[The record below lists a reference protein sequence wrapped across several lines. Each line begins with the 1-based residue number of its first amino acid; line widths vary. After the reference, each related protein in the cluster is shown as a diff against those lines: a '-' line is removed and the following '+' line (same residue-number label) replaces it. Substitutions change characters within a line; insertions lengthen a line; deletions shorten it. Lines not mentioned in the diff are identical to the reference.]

1 MMVSMTNQDHGT
13 DDQDPNDHGAD
24 SVSSSLHNLRSTE
37 AVSRDSSKPAKAHKV
52 LIIGADQIVGKAL
65 MNMDLP
71 ANEVAF
77 CAPAAIERAEVL
89 RFDKLASFSPRYS
102 PKWVLFV
109 APLWDLS
116 FEVLSHLYDLG
127 CERLI
132 ALSSVERITL
142 IDSVDEAEQRR
153 AEKWR
158 AGEERLMA
166 FCAENR
172 MSFTI
177 LRATSIYNDE
187 GEGDYQSL
195 FESLMLN
202 KIIPLA
208 YGGKGLRQPV
218 HADDVANALLGVLGH
233 LGTKNATYSI
243 GGGEVLSLK
252 SLMARFMR
260 HMNVKTILL
269 PLPGFLINGMVGAMR
284 LIGLKVFEGV
294 NGQLIKRMGENMTFD
309 HRRARDDFGYNPRA
323 FLSNPKE

>member
-1 MMVSMTNQDHGT
+1 MTNQDHGT

-24 SVSSSLHNLRSTE
+24 SVSSSFDNPRSTE
-37 AVSRDSSKPAKAHKV
+37 AVSSDSSKPAKAHKV

-65 MNMDLP
+65 MYMDLP

-77 CAPAAIERAEVL
+77 CAPKELEGAEVM

-142 IDSVDEAEQRR
+142 IDSIDETEQRR

-187 GEGDYQSL
+187 GEGDYKSL
-195 FESLMLN
+195 VEALMLHQ
-202 KIIPLA
+202 IIPLA
-208 YGGKGLRQPV
+208 DGGKGLRQPV
-218 HADDVANALLGVLGH
+218 HADDVANALLGVLGQ
-233 LGTKNATYSI
+233 LGTKNATYSL

-252 SLMARFMR
+252 TLMTRLMK
-260 HMNVKTILL
+260 VKNIKPLLL
-269 PLPGFLINGMVGAMR
+269 PLPGFLINGMVWAMR
-284 LIGLKVFEGV
+284 LIGLKVVEGV
-294 NGQLIKRMGENMTFD
+294 NGQMIKRMGENMTFD
-309 HRRARDDFGYNPRA
+309 HRRARDDFGYNPRG
-323 FLSNPKE
+323 FLSNPMD